1 MLTSIIGQARDSFA
15 RESGMQMADVW
26 QKRFAKHAGDARPP
40 TRAGPRK
47 TAATPQEPTKKSAPQ
62 KKPTESTSAV
72 AAKDTT
78 EKTRSVH
85 FESTGR
91 DVTFGAT
98 KKADTPTTTPAAT
111 AATKP

>member
-47 TAATPQEPTKKSAPQ
+47 AATPQEPTKKSAPQ
-62 KKPTESTSAV
+62 KKPTESTSA

-98 KKADTPTTTPAAT
+98 KKTDAPTTTTPAAT
-111 AATKP
+111 AAKP